1 MLGDETTSIT
11 FRGPAPTSH
20 MTLAPPP
27 ASRGFSLRPAS
38 YISLV
43 PRIRFIP
50 IASPKLR
57 PAPPT
62 GPDWLHEVKF
72 DGFRLQIHK
81 VGDEVRLFS
90 RNGRAFTDSYPSI
103 VAAMLRLGAKSA
115 VIDGELVSCDPEDK
129 PD

>member
-1 MLGDETTSIT
+1 MLGIETTSIT

-20 MTLAPPP
+20 MTL

-81 VGDEVRLFS
+81 VGDEVRLIS
-90 RNGRAFTDSYPSI
+90 RNGKEFH
-103 VAAMLRLGAKSA
+103 
-115 VIDGELVSCDPEDK
+115 
-129 PD
+129 